1 MEQNRFLREFVN
13 MRKQLN
19 ANPTTTKPSG
29 MNSLVNPNLSRA
41 PPSLLPSRGG
51 NTSLVPTGHSDTK
64 PVKAGDITYKKI
76 VEDKCPKSD
85 VMKYIRERIEELKP
99 LYDA

>member
-1 MEQNRFLREFVN
+1 MEQNRFLREFIK
-13 MRKQLN
+13 MRQQIN
-19 ANPTTTKPSG
+19 NNPTTPRPAG
-29 MNSLVNPNLSRA
+29 GYNLVNPNLTKSA
-41 PPSLLPSRGG
+41 PSLLP
-51 NTSLVPTGHSDTK
+51 TGVKEDK

-99 LYDA
+99 LYDT

>member
-1 MEQNRFLREFVN
+1 MEQNRFLREFIN
-13 MRKQLN
+13 MRKQIN
-19 ANPTTTKPSG
+19 QTPTTAKPAG
-29 MNSLVNPNLSRA
+29 GYNTLVNPYLTKSA
-41 PPSLLPSRGG
+41 PSLLP
-51 NTSLVPTGHSDTK
+51 TGVKDNK

-99 LYDA
+99 LYDC

>member
-1 MEQNRFLREFVN
+1 MENNRFLREFIN

-19 ANPTTTKPSG
+19 ANPTTTKPTG
-29 MNSLVNPNLSRA
+29 MNTLVNPNLTKSA
-41 PPSLLPSRGG
+41 PSLLP
-51 NTSLVPTGHSDTK
+51 TGHTADK

-85 VMKYIRERIEELKP
+85 VMKYIRERIDELKP
-99 LYDA
+99 LYEA

>member
-1 MEQNRFLREFVN
+1 MEQNRFLREFIN
-13 MRKQLN
+13 MRKTIN

-29 MNSLVNPNLSRA
+29 MNALVNPNLTKSA
-41 PPSLLPSRGG
+41 PSLL
-51 NTSLVPTGHSDTK
+51 PTGHSDTK

-76 VEDKCPKSD
+76 VEEKCPKSD
-85 VMKYIRERIEELKP
+85 VMKYLRERIDELKP